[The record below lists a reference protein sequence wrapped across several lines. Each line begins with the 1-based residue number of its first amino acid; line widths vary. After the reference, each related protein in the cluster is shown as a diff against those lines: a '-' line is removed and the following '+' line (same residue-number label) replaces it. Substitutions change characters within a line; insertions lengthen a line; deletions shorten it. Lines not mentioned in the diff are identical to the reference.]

1 MPSWFYVEGVDFE
14 GVGIEGRGIIKMVD
28 LVGIEGGEHPGHP
41 ISLQQIP
48 QQPNTQE
55 AQDHYNPIR
64 TTITQSIPTAG

>member
-1 MPSWFYVEGVDFE
+1 
-14 GVGIEGRGIIKMVD
+14 MVD
-28 LVGIEGGEHPGHP
+28 LVGIEGGGNFDRYGSEHPGHP